1 MWFDLKLTPM
11 SIKLMVA
18 ADLVVVLGTAEL
30 AVVFESGGARGG
42 ARGVGAALPVIV
54 HGIAD
59 FVVVVG
65 AAVLKSFRMARHVL
79 EL

>member
-1 MWFDLKLTPM
+1 VQGHEENMIFYGGARDGATRGGLFG
-11 SIKLMVA
+11 A
-18 ADLVVVLGTAEL
+18 AKLVVVLGA
-30 AVVFESGGARGG
+30 AKPVV
-42 ARGVGAALPVIV
+42 V